1 MAYRVFRS
9 DIAEQDLISILNCI
23 ADDAKDVNIAIKY
36 LDKLENSIMNLEQFP
51 YIGVIPRYKS
61 LRIQGLRI
69 LIVESHLV
77 FYRVNES
84 KKEVSIIRVLHG
96 KQDYVNMI

>member
-9 DIAEQDLISILNCI
+9 DIAEQDLISIINFI
-23 ADDAKDVNIAIKY
+23 ADDSKDIYAAIRY
-36 LDKLENSIMNLEQFP
+36 LDVLENSIMNLAQFP
-51 YIGVIPRYKS
+51 RIGIIPRYKS

-69 LIVESHLV
+69 LIVESHLI
-77 FYRVNES
+77 FYKINES
-84 KKEVSIIRVLHG
+84 LKEIAIIRILHS